1 MNEDFR
7 PISLA
12 EREYMKREKKIREQ
26 LGLPRLRDRRRC
38 KRRRRPLE

>member
-12 EREYMKREKKIREQ
+12 EREYIKRVKKIREQ
-26 LGLPRLRDRRRC
+26 AGLAQTPG
-38 KRRRRPLE
+38 